1 LDHHERVSTQRVGGG
16 GTNLLNPFGPQWQR
30 GRAAGEI
37 GSIGQQ
43 VQQTLFGKQKPVIL
57 DAKNFPHLSQQM
69 MLLKKFRRKITSMI
83 GDSDDEYPMVL
94 ADGTIAM
101 IDSEGRIY
109 MGARFLEEQGDEPGV
124 LVGALAHEIGHRPK
138 RWGQYVAERE
148 LSKDEMQAICREEEA
163 KADAFAGTALAEMRL
178 SPEPIVDFLR
188 AIQDQPHPEY
198 FSVDIR
204 ADIIKEAH
212 KGRSFRANLRKKL
225 FPHLDR
231 MTSPKNHLGDF

>member
-1 LDHHERVSTQRVGGG
+1 MSTQRVGGG

-30 GRAAGEI
+30 GQPGEVATV
-37 GSIGQQ
+37 GRQ
-43 VQQTLFGKQKPVIL
+43 VQQVLFGGAKPVIL
-57 DAKNFPHLSQQM
+57 DPAMFPHIAAQLM
-69 MLLKKFRRKITSMI
+69 MLKKFRRKITSMI
-83 GDSDDEYPMVL
+83 GDSEDEYPMVL

-109 MGARFLEEQGDEPGV
+109 MGARFLEEQSDEPGV

-138 RWGQYVAERE
+138 RWGQYRVERE

-163 KADAFAGTALAEMRL
+163 KADAFAGTALAEMNL
-178 SPEPIVDFLR
+178 SPEPIVEFLR
-188 AIQDQPHPEY
+188 EIQAKPHPEY
-198 FSVDIR
+198 FPVEVR

-212 KGRSFRANLRKKL
+212 KGRAFRANLRKKL

-231 MTSPKNHLGDF
+231 MTAPKNHLGDF